1 MKTPVLSKKILSIV
15 MLLTII
21 IVVSVFMFFIKIRNI
36 NKEIFLLQ
44 ENINVRTENNL
55 RLKSIEKTLEQTKI
69 NIQKIESYFVGV
81 DGTVSF
87 IETVESLGKKNNVN
101 PRVTTVDVLND
112 SQIKDDYKEF
122 LKLSINT
129 DGTWTNTFY
138 FLAAL
143 ENVPYKISF
152 NNISINKISSS
163 SGVVDAKT
171 QSSPKW
177 QGSFDIQVLKLK

>member
-1 MKTPVLSKKILSIV
+1 MKTLTPSKKILSIV
-15 MLLTII
+15 ILLAVI
-21 IVVSVFMFFIKIRNI
+21 IVLGGFMFFARIRNI

-44 ENINVRTENNL
+44 ENINARTENNL
-55 RLKSIEKTLEQTKI
+55 RLKSIEKTLEQTKN

-87 IETVESLGKKNNVN
+87 IETLESLGKKNNVN
-101 PRVTTVDVLND
+101 PRVTTVDVSND
-112 SQIKDDYKEF
+112 AQIKDDYKEF

-129 DGTWTNTFY
+129 DGTWANTFY

-152 NNISINKISSS
+152 NNISINKVGSSDDVTDS
-163 SGVVDAKT
+163 KI